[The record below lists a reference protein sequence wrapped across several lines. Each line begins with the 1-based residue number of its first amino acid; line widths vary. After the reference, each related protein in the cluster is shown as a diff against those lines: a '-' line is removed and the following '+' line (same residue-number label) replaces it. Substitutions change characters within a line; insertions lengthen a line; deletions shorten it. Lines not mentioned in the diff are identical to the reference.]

1 MKEDVYPQGI
11 RSPKFDEGQ
20 LLGFITMKEQF
31 MSNKRD
37 KMSQLVKRMFEK
49 QLVSPRSYENQL
61 KALNKKFEDQHLAL
75 ENIRQQAQQM
85 SAMLSQIQKD
95 RQEIQ
100 GID

>member
-37 KMSQLVKRMFEK
+37 KMS
-49 QLVSPRSYENQL
+49 
-61 KALNKKFEDQHLAL
+61 
-75 ENIRQQAQQM
+75 
-85 SAMLSQIQKD
+85 
-95 RQEIQ
+95 
-100 GID
+100 